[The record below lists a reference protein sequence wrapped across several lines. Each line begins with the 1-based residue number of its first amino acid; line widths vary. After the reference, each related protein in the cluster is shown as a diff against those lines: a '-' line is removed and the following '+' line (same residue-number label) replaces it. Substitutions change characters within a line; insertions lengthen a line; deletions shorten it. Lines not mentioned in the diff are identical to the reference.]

1 MGAEIKAV
9 SASGICDIREI
20 SDVREN
26 SIRKYALRRI
36 TDVVFDL
43 QLLVDWNA
51 RRTLDADYPDFIGEV
66 LFSFE
71 PEWGFEFHESLRE
84 AGWSSKQALN
94 SFDEHHGPADRKSVV

>member
-71 PEWGFEFHESLRE
+71 PEWGFEFHESLRGLGG
-84 AGWSSKQALN
+84 AASK
-94 SFDEHHGPADRKSVV
+94 R

>member
-20 SDVREN
+20 SDVRKN
-26 SIRKYALRRI
+26 SIREYASRGM

-43 QLLVDWNA
+43 QLLVDWDV

-71 PEWGFEFHESLRE
+71 PE
-84 AGWSSKQALN
+84 
-94 SFDEHHGPADRKSVV
+94 